1 MDRKGETATFLVHL
15 HILCN
20 VDLGPARS
28 VCYEGGKWR
37 RKGMKAGS
45 NSPVLLSC
53 LTCDHHCGVPL
64 SFGITYPGWLD
75 SFPCGAV
82 GVPHGPSD
90 GEAEEHS
97 TLSWC
102 PNNPYQWV
110 TWTRV
115 GSCSTGKLGKPAN
128 QRGKKTELAMR
139 INSRE
144 GNNSFK
150 SVLEVCFILS
160 PN

>member
-115 GSCSTGKLGKPAN
+115 GSCSLPAALEN
-128 QRGKKTELAMR
+128 LASLQIREGKKQSWPWELTAER
-139 INSRE
+139 GITAS
-144 GNNSFK
+144 S
-150 SVLEVCFILS
+150 LC
-160 PN
+160 